1 MHLVLVLSFVVVLG
15 LVLVGNVVLIVSL
28 FDCSLEVMRCMGSGL
43 GGGLV
48 DGIMSHLIM
57 RSVHSL
63 MFVLHVT
70 LVSCVFLVSLMMLH
84 HVGLVH
90 LLTVMVLLLREKI
103 NSINYCSIVN
113 VNSLSIG
120 HVDSSIVLIGHS
132 QTCFVLCLHLGLMLH
147 ECLDSSSL
155 VGSSLFLHESF
166 FHFLLFLHWVFVF
179 VSQMLM
185 RVLGVLVVSLSQS
198 LRRVEPTLREHFS
211 VWLIASLL
219 RCHIVCNGSY
229 LIS

>member
-57 RSVHSL
+57 SVHSL

-90 LLTVMVLLLREKI
+90 LLTVMVLLLREKV

-166 FHFLLFLHWVFVF
+166 FHFLFFLHWVFVLGL
-179 VSQMLM
+179 SQVLM
-185 RVLGVLVVSLSQS
+185 RVLGMLVVSLLSQS
-198 LRRVEPTLREHFS
+198 LR
-211 VWLIASLL
+211 
-219 RCHIVCNGSY
+219 
-229 LIS
+229 